1 MNCNWQVVRKCKS
14 SFTVRTAPHILFYEN
29 KNHLSQ
35 GLSDAYGWCHG
46 SYGSLLNRVFG
57 NNLSVRYSCFS
68 CCPSFSQ
75 PRKRPKCWT
84 QCVQHKHSVEFK
96 TCFSCCFTG
105 LSFLFF
111 LMLLPLCDEP
121 LFRYK
126 RPYAAGLNAVAQV
139 RLQHEALASL
149 SPLYRISSS
158 NKDKKA

>member
-1 MNCNWQVVRKCKS
+1 MNCDWQVVRKCMS

-29 KNHLSQ
+29 ENHLSQ

-46 SYGSLLNRVFG
+46 SYVSLLSLWDRVFG
-57 NNLSVRYSCFS
+57 NNLSVRYSCFC

-75 PRKRPKCWT
+75 PRKRPKLTTVCSTQT
-84 QCVQHKHSVEFK
+84 QCWIQNV
-96 TCFSCCFTG
+96 
-105 LSFLFF
+105 LLMLLYWSFFFF

-126 RPYAAGLNAVAQV
+126 QPYAAGLNAVAQV
-139 RLQHEALASL
+139 RLKALASL
-149 SPLYRISSS
+149 SPLYFISSS